1 MILTS
6 QESIVK
12 YTKLGIWSEKTL
24 IDYFKSHVKETPD
37 RICVVDPYDR
47 ETLTGIKPERLTYKE
62 FDKAVDATAKSLLDM
77 GIGKDDIVMVQ
88 LPNIWELAML
98 YFAIA
103 RAGAIITPVPVLWR
117 KAELQYV
124 ARHTGAK
131 AFITI
136 SFFNSF
142 DHSGLAEMLKDELS
156 TLKYVLPL
164 DEIRRMSRNGVSS
177 GRLEQISI
185 DANDVFTICWTSG
198 TEAQPKGCP
207 LSHNNW
213 KGIMAAQEPAG
224 IRPGDVLLTAG
235 PLVNMGSVGTVFV
248 PWIVLGGTM
257 VLHHPFNPT
266 AFMQQMIRE
275 KVNYT
280 LLVPAVVNMIAKH
293 PQADTFDLSATR
305 TITVGSASPSLWSAQ
320 EFKRRWGI
328 DIGNIWGQNEGT
340 GIVSGIRDVPDLKIR
355 VNHFPQFGKPGSHWK
370 SSCAKFIEVKVIDH
384 EGNELTKAG
393 ETGELVYKGPG
404 VMAEY
409 FRNPEVTEKSFTKD
423 GFFKTGD
430 RFMVKENDLVS
441 FYDREKDIIVRGGSN
456 ISAQEIENY
465 IFSHVKVKDAAVVS
479 MPDERLG
486 EKVCAYVVPVPGEQ
500 VLLSDL
506 TALFDEKGVAKYKWP
521 ERVEMIGSIPRNPV
535 GKILKNILREDIRR
549 KIGV

>member
-12 YTKLGIWSEKTL
+12 YTNPGIWSEKTL
-24 IDYFKSHVKETPD
+24 LDYFKSHVKETPD
-37 RICVVDPYDR
+37 RVCVVDPYDR

-62 FDKAVDATAKSLLDM
+62 FDRAVDATAESLFDM

-98 YFAIA
+98 YLAIA
-103 RAGAIITPVPVLWR
+103 RTGAIITPVPVLWR

-124 ARHTGAK
+124 AMHTKAK

-136 SFFNSF
+136 SSFNSF
-142 DHSGLAEMLKDELS
+142 DHLSLAKTLKDELS
-156 TLKYVLPL
+156 TLKYVLSL
-164 DEIRRMSRNGVSS
+164 NEIREMSRGGIS
-177 GRLEQISI
+177 GKLDQISI
-185 DANDVFTICWTSG
+185 DANDIFTICWTSG

-224 IRPGDVLLTAG
+224 IVPGDVLLTAG

-248 PWIVLGGTM
+248 PWIILGGTM

-266 AFMQQMIRE
+266 VFMQQMIRE

-293 PQADTFDLSATR
+293 PQVDTFDLSATR

-430 RFMVKENDLVS
+430 CFMVKENDLVS

-486 EKVCAYVVPVPGEQ
+486 EKVCAYVVPAPGEQ

>member
-1 MILTS
+1 MILSS
-6 QESIVK
+6 QKSIEK
-12 YTKLGIWSEKTL
+12 YTNLGIWSEKTL

-37 RICVVDPYDR
+37 RICIVDPYDR
-47 ETLTGIKPERLTYKE
+47 ETLTGIKPERLTYAE
-62 FDKAVDATAKSLLDM
+62 FDRAVDATAESLVNM

-98 YFAIA
+98 YLAIA
-103 RAGAIITPVPVLWR
+103 RTGAIITPVPVLWR

-124 ARHTGAK
+124 AMLTKAK

-136 SFFNSF
+136 SSFNSF
-142 DHSGLAEMLKDELS
+142 DHSGLAKTLKDELS
-156 TLKYVLPL
+156 TLKYVLSL
-164 DEIRRMSRNGVSS
+164 SEIRGMSRRNIS
-177 GRLEQISI
+177 GKPDQISI
-185 DANDVFTICWTSG
+185 NANDIFTICWTSG

-224 IRPGDVLLTAG
+224 ILPGDVLLTAG

-248 PWIVLGGTM
+248 PWIILGAAM

-266 AFMQQMIRE
+266 VFMQQMIRE

-280 LLVPAVVNMIAKH
+280 LLVPAVINMIAKH
-293 PQADTFDLSATR
+293 PQADTFDLSSVR
-305 TITVGSASPSLWSAQ
+305 SITIGSASPSLWSAQ

-370 SSCAKFIEVKVIDH
+370 SSCAKFIEVKVIDP

-409 FRNPEVTEKSFTKD
+409 FRNPEVTKMSFTKD

-430 RFMVKENDLVS
+430 RFMVKENDLIA

-465 IFSHVKVKDAAVVS
+465 IFSLAKVKDAAIVS

-486 EKVCAYVVPVPGEQ
+486 ERVCAYVVPVPGEQ

-506 TALFDEKGVAKYKWP
+506 TALLNEKGVAKYKWP
-521 ERVEMIGSIPRNPV
+521 ERIEIVDVIPRNPV

-549 KIGV
+549 KMGG

>member
-1 MILTS
+1 MILSS
-6 QESIVK
+6 QKSIEK
-12 YTKLGIWSEKTL
+12 YTNLGIWSEKTL

-37 RICVVDPYDR
+37 RICIVDPYDR
-47 ETLTGIKPERLTYKE
+47 ETLTGIKPERLTYAE
-62 FDKAVDATAKSLLDM
+62 FDRAVDATAESLVNM

-98 YFAIA
+98 YLAIA
-103 RAGAIITPVPVLWR
+103 RTGAIITPVPVLWR

-124 ARHTGAK
+124 AMLTKAK

-136 SFFNSF
+136 SSFNSF
-142 DHSGLAEMLKDELS
+142 DHSGLAKTLKDELS
-156 TLKYVLPL
+156 TLKYVLSL
-164 DEIRRMSRNGVSS
+164 SEIRGMSRRNIS
-177 GRLEQISI
+177 GKPDQISI
-185 DANDVFTICWTSG
+185 NANDIFTICWTSG

-224 IRPGDVLLTAG
+224 ILPGDVLLTAG

-248 PWIVLGGTM
+248 PWIILGAAM

-266 AFMQQMIRE
+266 VFMQQMIRE

-280 LLVPAVVNMIAKH
+280 LLVPAVINMIAKH
-293 PQADTFDLSATR
+293 PQADTFDLSSVR
-305 TITVGSASPSLWSAQ
+305 SITIGSASPSLWSAQ

-370 SSCAKFIEVKVIDH
+370 SSCAKFIEVKVIDP

-409 FRNPEVTEKSFTKD
+409 FRNPEVTKRSFTKD

-430 RFMVKENDLVS
+430 RFMVKENDLIA

-465 IFSHVKVKDAAVVS
+465 IFSLAKVKDAAIVS

-486 EKVCAYVVPVPGEQ
+486 ERVCAYVVPVPGEQ

-506 TALFDEKGVAKYKWP
+506 TALLNEKGVAKYKWP
-521 ERVEMIGSIPRNPV
+521 ERIEIVDVIPRNPV

-549 KIGV
+549 KMGS